1 MNNKTMSK
9 TLLQSVKHHLIL
21 LIIFTSTYVSAESYD
36 TNEYIN
42 LNNSICKN
50 ANKHLTLE
58 TSGFFE
64 YIGAGKTK
72 IFECGKTS
80 NEPCRNNP
88 ELICRNIH
96 KKHILHRSEALL
108 IGINKFLDNTK
119 KVKNR
124 QKLKRAIKT
133 QNKTN
138 KQWASSNDILSLID
152 SLEKKIIHSASLLPP
167 VTFSLINNELKLQ
180 HDQIREEI
188 LEEQRIAQEKQRIEK
203 EVSLRKQK
211 QKALEQE
218 IQTHKQQEIDE
229 QLEIMLYLLGILAIV
244 VVAGTLTNK
253 WIFFD
258 TEKDF
263 FMTLGLLASIA
274 TFLFMTQEYDYK
286 QNITLSG
293 DLFYW
298 SITSVSILLSIWL
311 MFKTYIISI
320 KGNGFFVGTFIYL
333 FKIAFSIIMMLFI
346 FGKIGDVLNNKD
358 GRTRANRAPA
368 LAILGLIAIFWKP
381 IKSLLI
387 NGDKVREKREG
398 NRLRNKSESAPPTRQ
413 SRATNP
419 KNIDD
424 SDDIFSDI

>member
-1 MNNKTMSK
+1 MNKH
-9 TLLQSVKHHLIL
+9 LLQSVKYHTLLLIL
-21 LIIFTSTYVSAESYD
+21 CISTYVSAESYD
-36 TNEYIN
+36 INEYVD

-108 IGINKFLDNTK
+108 VSANKFLDNTK

-124 QKLKRAIKT
+124 KKLKRAIKKQT
-133 QNKTN
+133 KTN
-138 KQWASSNDILSLID
+138 KIWASSNDILSLIG
-152 SLEKKIIHSASLLPP
+152 SLEKEIIHSASLLPP
-167 VTFSLINNELKLQ
+167 ETFSVINDELKLQ
-180 HDQIREEI
+180 HDQIREEL
-188 LEEQRIAQEKQRIEK
+188 LEEQRIAKEKQRIAK

-211 QKALEQE
+211 QKTVEEEIQILEQ
-218 IQTHKQQEIDE
+218 QELDE
-229 QLEIMLYLLGILAIV
+229 QLEVLLYLLGILAIV
-244 VVAGTLTNK
+244 VLAGTLTNK

-258 TEKDF
+258 NEKDF
-263 FMTLGLLASIA
+263 FMTLGLLASIT
-274 TFLFMTQEYDYK
+274 TFLFMIEEYDYK

-298 SITSVSILLSIWL
+298 SITSVSVLLSIWL
-311 MFKTYIISI
+311 IFKTYITSI

-333 FKIAFSIIMMLFI
+333 FKIAFSIIMMIFI

-381 IKSLLI
+381 IKWLLI

-398 NRLRNKSESAPPTRQ
+398 NRLRNKSKSTSPTKQSKAP
-413 SRATNP
+413 NP
-419 KNIDD
+419 KHIDD
-424 SDDIFSDI
+424 TDDIFSDI